1 MENEI
6 VLFETEDHEIKLNV
20 AVENNTVWL
29 NRKQL
34 AELFGRDVKTIGKH
48 INNAL
53 KEELDNSVVA
63 NFATTASDGKV
74 YQVEHYN
81 LDMIIS
87 VGYRVKSRRGVE
99 FRRWANDI
107 LKQYILDNQIEE
119 LYNDVQIV
127 SYDIN
132 NNFEP
137 TILDT
142 IDICLESLHD
152 STQES
157 SQCKK
162 LLNEVR
168 SHIVGDKYT
177 YYQTLILD
185 KEDF

>member
-53 KEELDNSVVA
+53 KEELDHSVVA

-81 LDMIIS
+81 LDMIS
-87 VGYRVKSRRGVE
+87 AY
-99 FRRWANDI
+99 
-107 LKQYILDNQIEE
+107 
-119 LYNDVQIV
+119 
-127 SYDIN
+127 
-132 NNFEP
+132 
-137 TILDT
+137 
-142 IDICLESLHD
+142 
-152 STQES
+152 
-157 SQCKK
+157 
-162 LLNEVR
+162 
-168 SHIVGDKYT
+168 
-177 YYQTLILD
+177 
-185 KEDF
+185 